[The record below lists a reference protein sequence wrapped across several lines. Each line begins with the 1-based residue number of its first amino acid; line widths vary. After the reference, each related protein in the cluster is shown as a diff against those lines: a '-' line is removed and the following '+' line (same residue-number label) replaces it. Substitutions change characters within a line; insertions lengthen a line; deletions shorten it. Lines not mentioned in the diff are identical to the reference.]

1 MGILRKMIS
10 KPYLRAL
17 VESILLESYKIDQ
30 RFLVEKYPKHAAELS
45 KLQPKW
51 IAWLAARF
59 GKNPTSSESATFEKA
74 LEAIKSYST
83 LDSAMGEKYRTNDWW
98 RGQVDAAFPDRGWS
112 SPSDPTNMTVV
123 DMLGLVK
130 LSKLKKPRIEVDR
143 SQSFSGDL
151 IGKVGPWE
159 IFEPSSR
166 ENSCNIV
173 GVNKETG
180 KPNTDW
186 CTARTDASN
195 LFYNYVALY
204 SMFTLIHQGNVPTRK
219 KWVSIALNDDGAVE
233 YEGVPGE
240 HPTVDGENDPMNE
253 VGLRRMLGADFDGVI
268 EVLRERVGAHGGVS
282 PAREK
287 IRDAARDA
295 QGFNHIMQG
304 ISKTEA
310 ASLKQQVAKVPGI
323 SSDIAQLLADDPEW
337 RVRHMLAQ
345 NKDIPVDIIE
355 KLSRDENI
363 DVRQRIAKNEATP
376 PEILTRLTKDKEV
389 VQYVVMNPHAPPET
403 LASLADV
410 SFFDRVLGRTDRDLL
425 KAIGKNPSTPVKTL
439 QNLAKNSDY
448 YIRLGVAQNRASPA
462 SLIRQLANDENP
474 SVRTSV
480 AYNKSTD
487 ISIVRE
493 LANDKDG
500 SVALTAREELRKR
513 GMSESRLRNLIRRM
527 I

>member
-1 MGILRKMIS
+1 MIS

-17 VESILLESYKIDQ
+17 IESVLLESYKSDQ
-30 RFLVEKYPKHAAELS
+30 RYLAEKYPAHAKEVD
-45 KLQPKW
+45 KLQSKW
-51 IAWLAARF
+51 VAWLMDRF
-59 GKNPTSSESATFEKA
+59 GESPSQPESSTFEEA
-74 LEAIKSYST
+74 LAAISSYAPR
-83 LDSAMGEKYRTNDWW
+83 DAAMGEKYRTNDWW
-98 RGQVDAAFPDRGWS
+98 RGQVDAAFPDKVWS
-112 SPSDPTNMTVV
+112 SPADPTAMTVS
-123 DMLGLVK
+123 DMLELVK

-143 SQSFSGDL
+143 SQGFSGDL
-151 IGKVGPWE
+151 VGAVGPWE

-173 GVNKETG
+173 GINKETG

-204 SMFTLIHQGNVPTRK
+204 NMFTLVHQGNVPTRQ
-219 KWVSIALNDDGAVE
+219 KWVSIALNDDGTVE

-240 HPTVDGENDPMNE
+240 HPTVDGENDLMNE
-253 VGLRRMLGADFDGVI
+253 MGLKRMLGAEFDGVM
-268 EVLRERVGAHGGVS
+268 EVLRGRLGVHGGVS

-295 QGFNHIMQG
+295 QSFNHIMQG

-310 ASLKQQVAKVPGI
+310 TSLKQQGAKVPGS

-337 RVRHMLAQ
+337 RVKHMLAQ

-355 KLSRDENI
+355 KLSRDDNVE
-363 DVRQRIAKNEATP
+363 VRQRIAKNEATP
-376 PEILTRLTKDKEV
+376 PEILARLTKDKEV

-448 YIRLGVAQNRASPA
+448 YIRLGVAQNRAAPA
-462 SLIRQLANDENP
+462 SLIRQLANDENS

-513 GMSESRLRNLIRRM
+513 GMSESRLRNLIRQM